1 MTRSALSSVINPAH
15 RRRKRGGEQSIHA
28 HYLVAETARELCLAT
43 YEATMGNNAVR
54 AEWKRR
60 HPGMGELG
68 LQAAFIKRYIASH
81 LAPARTTLG
90 LMLRQSAMDPKQ
102 KELIHQAL
110 VLDNTLSRGRNPQI
124 DSVSTTH

>member
-1 MTRSALSSVINPAH
+1 MSNSALSSVISPSK
-15 RRRKRGGEQSIHA
+15 RRRKHGAEQSIHA
-28 HYLVAETARELCLAT
+28 HYLVAETARELTLAT
-43 YEATMGNNAVR
+43 YEATMSNNDVR

-68 LQAAFIKRYIASH
+68 LQAAFIKRYIGAH

-90 LMLRQSAMDPKQ
+90 LMLRGSLDEKQ

-110 VLDNTLSRGRNPQI
+110 VLDNTLVRGRNPAI
-124 DSVSTTH
+124 ETMTTTH

>member
-1 MTRSALSSVINPAH
+1 MSPSALSSVISPSK
-15 RRRKRGGEQSIHA
+15 RRRKSSRQDIHA

-43 YEATMGNNAVR
+43 YEATMGNNDVR

-68 LQAAFIKRYIASH
+68 LQAAFIKRYIGAH

-90 LMLRQSAMDPKQ
+90 LMLRQTNMDEKQ

-110 VLDNTLSRGRNPQI
+110 VLDNTLVRGRNPVI
-124 DSVSTTH
+124 ETMTTTH

>member
-1 MTRSALSSVINPAH
+1 MSNSILSSIISPSK
-15 RRRKRGGEQSIHA
+15 RRRKSQRQEIHA
-28 HYLVAETARELCLAT
+28 HYLVAETARELTLAT
-43 YEATMGNNAVR
+43 YEATMSNNDVR

-68 LQAAFIKRYIASH
+68 LQAAFIKRYIGAH

-90 LMLRQSAMDPKQ
+90 LMLHGSLDEKQ

-110 VLDNTLSRGRNPQI
+110 VLDNTLVRGRNPAI
-124 DSVSTTH
+124 ETMTTIH